1 MKKILTLIMVIVLAF
16 SVCACKKI
24 NRADKKTGET
34 YVYVCTSETEYKK
47 YTVSLADVTLKEGEY
62 SVLEYLHETKGLKL
76 DSTNSEYGRFLNEFD
91 TLKAEGNA
99 YISVFT
105 TYEND
110 FNLPGEYTKEID
122 LDGKHFV
129 TSGLG
134 VSGMT
139 IEDGVAVLFILDTF

>member
-1 MKKILTLIMVIVLAF
+1 MMKKYVN
-16 SVCACKKI
+16 ACKFWAGLFSSGKKKYI
-24 NRADKKTGET
+24 WDTPATLHFGDWIAPDVPQMSQWQGRAKWTATASLKNTSGLVAQIAELLGET
-34 YVYVCTSETEYKK
+34 EDAKTYRELSEN
-47 YTVSLADVTLKEGEY
+47 VAD
-62 SVLEYLHETKGLKL
+62 
-76 DSTNSEYGRFLNEFD
+76 
-91 TLKAEGNA
+91 A

-110 FNLPGEYTKEID
+110 LNLPGEYTKEID